1 MISAVVISFNDDAY
15 LKACLKHLSF
25 TSQIIVIGTLDLD
38 VKLRL
43 KNEFD
48 FHFIENEK
56 EDTTSLFNAA
66 KQQCKYD
73 WILGIE
79 ATEIIP
85 TELKKEILN
94 VVKNIKA
101 PKTFKA
107 KTQFDFMGKNLK
119 FSGFRTK
126 WKPIL
131 WSKKSNI
138 IGTSQLDSKLRILY
152 LDFDTFSQR
161 TTQIAKRKAM
171 QLYSKNIKPN
181 VIDFI
186 WKPFWT
192 LKKECV
198 FNLCILDGKRG
209 FILAYLR
216 AFMQLKTYLFLW
228 LNYRNLE

>member
-1 MISAVVISFNDDAY
+1 MNGFGDFAD
-15 LKACLKHLSF
+15 
-25 TSQIIVIGTLDLD
+25 IGTLDSE
-38 VKLRL
+38 VKVKL

-56 EDTTSLFNAA
+56 DDTTSLFNSAI
-66 KQQCKYD
+66 QHCKYD

-79 ATEIIP
+79 ATVIIP
-85 TELKKEILN
+85 TELKNEILN
-94 VVKNIKA
+94 VVENIKV

-131 WSKKSNI
+131 WSKKSNN
-138 IGTSQLDSKLRILY
+138 IGISQLNSKLRISY

-171 QLYSKNIKPN
+171 QLFSKSIKPN

-186 WKPFWT
+186 WKPFWI

-198 FNLCILDGKRG
+198 FNLCILDGKQG